1 MKNCLKSV
9 WALFFIVAFTDI
21 NAQVGSEYIFGLNL
35 STMVIKTKGTST
47 ISKPTAGIHYG
58 GCLDLPVTDNFS
70 LQPGLLFSAK
80 GTSYKIDTLEYTI
93 SPIYIEVSLISKYCF
108 GSDAIKGSVFVG
120 PYIACGVGGY
130 KIDPRGDLKSLGFGT
145 GENDD
150 LKAFDAGLNF
160 GAGVKIRS
168 FLISVQYGI
177 GLANIVP
184 ANSVDL
190 EMKNRVFGISIN
202 TLFANK

>member
-9 WALFFIVAFTDI
+9 LALFLFFVFTDI

-35 STMVIKTKGTST
+35 SSMAIKTKGTST
-47 ISKPTAGIHYG
+47 ISKATAGIHYG
-58 GCLDLPVTDNFS
+58 GCFDLPVTDNFS

-93 SPIYIEVSLISKYCF
+93 SPIYIEVTIISKFSF
-108 GSDAIKGSVFVG
+108 GSEAIKGSVFVG
-120 PYIACGVGGY
+120 PYFAFGVGGY
-130 KIDPRGDLKSLGFGT
+130 KIEPGGDLKSIRYGS
-145 GENDD
+145 GEVAD
-150 LKAFDAGLNF
+150 LKAFDVGLSF
-160 GAGVKIRS
+160 GTGIKIKS
-168 FLISVQYGI
+168 IMISVQYGI

-184 ANSVDL
+184 ANSVEL
-190 EMKNRVFGISIN
+190 EMKNRVFGISVN